1 MCEERPTSARPEEW
15 ELGVCVYCCRWE
27 KEALKEGCVL

>member
-15 ELGVCVYCCRWE
+15 ELGVCVCAAVGGRR
-27 KEALKEGCVL
+27 KH